1 MTRKIEWTND
11 QIAAVAYRYN
21 FYELGPDDDDD
32 EDVADQPTPEE
43 LREALRELVRLRAAT
58 WKPLDLELVS
68 KWLTETLRAA
78 VSDFVGA
85 TSPDALAWAE
95 TVPAHMIESIGVN
108 GVRLS
113 EAVASLKVWLE
124 GKTVLAWRTLPV
136 ATVHANGTADIRA
149 RVICEPRLARPRA
162 ELLALMPPATTKETT
177 DVEVV
182 GARGHVNAGQVV
194 FPTDRGAFTLLPTG
208 GYVKPA
214 GIIMAWLNGTRC
226 RVQMFTPGA
235 GNNRETTCD

>member
-1 MTRKIEWTND
+1 MTRKIEWTNE

-43 LREALRELVRLRAAT
+43 LRE
-58 WKPLDLELVS
+58 
-68 KWLTETLRAA
+68 
-78 VSDFVGA
+78 VG
-85 TSPDALAWAE
+85 
-95 TVPAHMIESIGVN
+95 
-108 GVRLS
+108 
-113 EAVASLKVWLE
+113 
-124 GKTVLAWRTLPV
+124 
-136 ATVHANGTADIRA
+136 TVHADGTVDIRA

-162 ELLALMPPATTKETT
+162 ELLAMMPPATTKETT

-194 FPTDRGAFTLLPTG
+194 FPTAHGAFTLLPTG